1 MSRWTTY
8 RWSGW
13 ADKQRRV
20 PRLLLLHSG
29 AWCGW
34 TCSAHQPIH
43 PTWAQILNNAN
54 ISNTSNSIFNHFDN
68 LIFLMNNKKCFTI
81 PVIEL
86 HRFDDQWS
94 ICLIWHHDSPEWTI
108 TVGMVA
114 SWADTQLWL
123 GQVENEN
130 FADSFRH
137 KTSAD
142 DMSASFLDLF
152 YVANNY
158 FLG

>member
-1 MSRWTTY
+1 M
-8 RWSGW
+8 
-13 ADKQRRV
+13 
-20 PRLLLLHSG
+20 
-29 AWCGW
+29 
-34 TCSAHQPIH
+34 PI
-43 PTWAQILNNAN
+43 
-54 ISNTSNSIFNHFDN
+54 
-68 LIFLMNNKKCFTI
+68 
-81 PVIEL
+81 IEL
-86 HRFDDQWS
+86 HRFGDQWS

-142 DMSASFLDLF
+142 DLSASFLDLF